1 MAATLLDLTICASV
15 SRLTALLVRP
25 PATAPPWVWLTP
37 VAVTLT
43 VAVAVYA
50 FGAWAM

>member
-1 MAATLLDLTICASV
+1 MAATLLDLTIWASV

-25 PATAPPWVWLTP
+25 PATAPPWLWATP

-43 VAVAVYA
+43 VAVDVYA
-50 FGAWAM
+50 FGDPAM